1 MSNGDEYLGPI
12 LTPWGE
18 RLRERTEPLA
28 PDDAEHGDAH
38 AHLSGALAAALER
51 TAEIYDPE
59 EGLPGSPLVDVDRC
73 PDWALPWLA
82 ALVGVTL
89 PTGIDAA
96 TMREGIRSVAGWK
109 RGTPAALRAAAGL
122 HLTGDKTV
130 YFRERDPT
138 GGDPPYCVEVVTLTS
153 ETPDPAAVE
162 AALRRQKPAGLVLT
176 YRVVA
181 GYDWQQVDADY
192 ASWSALDAAYSSWR
206 RLVNKEP
213 G

>member
-1 MSNGDEYLGPI
+1 VSAPE

-28 PDDAEHGDAH
+28 PDDEAHGHAH
-38 AHLSGALAAALER
+38 AHLVGALASALER
-51 TAEIYDPE
+51 VAEIYDPE
-59 EGLPGSPLVDVDRC
+59 EGPPGSPLVDVDRC

-82 ALVGVTL
+82 QVVGVTIPAGTAPEL
-89 PTGIDAA
+89 ARDA
-96 TMREGIRSVAGWK
+96 IRSVAGWK
-109 RGTPAALRAAAGL
+109 RGTPAALRAAASAY
-122 HLTGDKTV
+122 LTGAKTV

-138 GGDPPYCVEVVTLTS
+138 GGEPPYCLEVVTLTS

-162 AALRRQKPAGLVLT
+162 AALRRQKPAGIVLT
-176 YRVVA
+176 YRTVE
-181 GYDWQQVDADY
+181 GWDWQQVDVDY
-192 ASWSALDAAYSSWR
+192 ASWTAVDATYSSWR